1 MSADDER
8 TGAVRALRPHCPSIA
23 CSARGGG
30 SPGDIKIGIHA
41 ASGRLP
47 AGPPAP
53 DILSDEREAAL
64 RARVAGDDVL
74 WNARVEFTGAENR
87 ALLACSEL
95 GRLGSAAHDFL
106 DAPEQ
111 QRLAADEAVRWRHMS
126 RLAGE
131 FKDMV
136 AETLGNKWQ
145 RHFEKWLYSRRA
157 VCPTCPA
164 GCFPLGP
171 AAEVDTELQ
180 RKLEA
185 AGASTQQAV
194 FIAKMAGKASNK
206 AAAAL
211 SRAAPALGKVKV
223 KEIVM
228 QEGERVRTKLVLSCA
243 GVSMEVN
250 SDHYSK
256 LAALLRRSSHL
267 GRDSDFSGGAGEGLG
282 GAATAAVFRLLARYS
297 TFQGAHYRAGGF
309 QAAIHGGCF
318 DVLLSEF
325 GCILEC
331 FASPMNCRYEHFC
344 SAHIATDASFGS
356 IGSFFHFRPTSGSFE
371 ANPPFDDA
379 TIQKMVAHMEMLLG
393 SSEKPLNFAIIIPY
407 LPDQQGWNLVY
418 NSIYKRAHL
427 KVLQSE
433 HGYYEGSQHDRI
445 NRFRIAPFDTSVI
458 FLQNEAGRSKW
469 PATKAKLRLLREAFK
484 PKLELNPHS
493 LAFQGGNRE
502 HDSDDEAADLPEGY
516 VKAAAP
522 AARAAPGAAA
532 AAAAAGTGRPG
543 DWDCPACGQLVF
555 AKKTV
560 CGKCKAPKPSAA
572 ACSSNAAA
580 SAAATEGGGAR
591 GGKTGGGVD
600 VGGSGGGTAAGL
612 SASSSFPRHVAQGR
626 HGDKKRKHVA
636 QGRHGDKKRKHQVYG
651 V

>member
-1 MSADDER
+1 MQ
-8 TGAVRALRPHCPSIA
+8 
-23 CSARGGG
+23 
-30 SPGDIKIGIHA
+30 IGIQGA
-41 ASGRLP
+41 GPALSGRLS
-47 AGPPAP
+47 AGAGTSAP
-53 DILSDEREAAL
+53 VILSDEREAAL
-64 RARVAGDDVL
+64 RTCDAGDDVL
-74 WNARVEFTGAENR
+74 WNARVEFSAAENR
-87 ALLACSEL
+87 ALHACSEL

-106 DAPEQ
+106 DAREQ
-111 QRLAADEAVRWRHMS
+111 QRLAADEAMRWRHMS

-136 AETLGNKWQ
+136 SEKLGNKWQ

-171 AAEVDTELQ
+171 EAEADAELQ

-185 AGASTQQAV
+185 AGASTKQAV

-243 GVSMEVN
+243 GVTMEVN

-267 GRDSDFSGGAGEGLG
+267 GCDSDKAGDGGEGLG

-325 GCILEC
+325 GCMLEC

-393 SSEKPLNFAIIIPY
+393 STEKPLNFAIIIPY
-407 LPDQQGWNLVY
+407 LPDQEGWNLVY
-418 NSIYKRAHL
+418 NSAYKRAHL

-484 PKLELNPHS
+484 PKLDLNPHS
-493 LAFQGGNRE
+493 LAFQASNRE
-502 HDSDDEAADLPEGY
+502 HDSDDDAADLPEGCSR
-516 VKAAAP
+516 AP
-522 AARAAPGAAA
+522 APERAPAPSGAAA

-543 DWDCPACGQLVF
+543 DWDCPTCGRLVF
-555 AKKTV
+555 ARKAV
-560 CGKCKAPKPSAA
+560 CGKCKTPKPLTTPSPAASSSPSAA
-572 ACSSNAAA
+572 AAPAAP
-580 SAAATEGGGAR
+580 AAGEGGAGGA
-591 GGKTGGGVD
+591 GGGGD
-600 VGGSGGGTAAGL
+600 RAGGEGGAQKAVRACAGGLSPRDLGERRPGVRGEGAAGGVH
-612 SASSSFPRHVAQGR
+612 SSE
-626 HGDKKRKHVA
+626 KKRKHE
-636 QGRHGDKKRKHQVYG
+636 GGMHKKKKPKML
-651 V
+651 